1 MNTSSWIREKSWST
15 LLQSGWVFHTKS
27 RFFHMQGTY
36 LFSVRSFY
44 RSICIRR
51 LPDLLDLYHFVWN
64 QVLPSEIKGQMGTTL
79 INSFWV
85 KAFLGGTRWLREG
98 PESITAVGYPW
109 DNDQQQPG
117 WLQGRFILQALLHF
131 LTELTWPELVRPPS
145 SLCLFFLFFLSSSPL
160 FPFSAKHFKTVL
172 FKPNVHG
179 WGNAMNNLKNH
190 VIYYTIGWVGISP
203 LQH

>member
-117 WLQGRFILQALLHF
+117 WLQRRFILQALLHF

-145 SLCLFFLFFLSSSPL
+145 LSSSFFSSLLLLSFL
-160 FPFSAKHFKTVL
+160 FLLS
-172 FKPNVHG
+172 
-179 WGNAMNNLKNH
+179 
-190 VIYYTIGWVGISP
+190 ISKQFYLSLTYMDEVMP
-203 LQH
+203 WII